1 MRGEQYR
8 SAVVDCSKPS
18 GVRGPA
24 LARFVGFNHAHH
36 WAGIVLAVLILS
48 IVVTQFLQDQSLAKR
63 GLRATAIVLGYDPQR
78 PPYRG
83 GGYTRHDH
91 YLAFAGYVERVELA
105 HMRAPGSQVPIIF
118 LPDKPAVVVEVGADT
133 RPADLLSL
141 PTLWRCGV
149 FTLGGLLLLAWG
161 IRGLLTGRIDAP
173 ETTPPR

>member
-1 MRGEQYR
+1 MRGERYR
-8 SAVVDCSKPS
+8 GVVVDCSKPS
-18 GVRGPA
+18 GVRRPA
-24 LARFVGFNHAHH
+24 LARFLGLNHAHH
-36 WAGIVLAVLILS
+36 SAGTVLAIVILS
-48 IVVTQFLQDQSLAKR
+48 LVLTQFLQDQSLAKR
-63 GLRATAIVLGYDPQR
+63 GLPATATVLGYDPQR

-105 HMRAPGSQVPIIF
+105 HMRAPGSQVPIIY

-141 PTLWRCGV
+141 PTLWRFGV
-149 FTLGGLLLLAWG
+149 FAVGALLLLAWG
-161 IRGLLTGRIDAP
+161 IRGLLTGRIDVP